1 MAFMLSLCVDGGVCS
16 MAVVVHRSST
26 AVPLY
31 GSCNSYNAA
40 SCSLSQMS
48 LCINL
53 PLSYVGARKPRLF
66 Q

>member
-1 MAFMLSLCVDGGVCS
+1 
-16 MAVVVHRSST
+16 MAVVVHRNST

-31 GSCNSYNAA
+31 GSLNSYNAA

-48 LCINL
+48 LCINV